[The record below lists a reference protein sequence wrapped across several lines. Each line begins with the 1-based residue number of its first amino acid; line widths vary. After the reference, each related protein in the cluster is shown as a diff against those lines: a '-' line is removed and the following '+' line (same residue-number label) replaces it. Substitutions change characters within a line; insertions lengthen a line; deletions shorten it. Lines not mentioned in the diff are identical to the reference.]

1 MIPPRN
7 PNSRNRFPAR
17 RRFLKQSAAL
27 SAGAASMAAPALAL
41 GARPAPVKIGVL
53 HAASSA
59 PASSGAACCAG
70 VLLAIDDINATGGVA
85 ALGGARLEA
94 VLGDRHGRP
103 RRSAAE
109 VEQMNDAGVAALID
123 AGGGAGGGTEEGAG
137 DRAADAAPLRAA
149 ADAAYALPYVV
160 AIGAPDR
167 IDERCVPYTFC
178 FGPSRRDSVQ
188 QALHDLQALN
198 VAAGRPLATAAVV
211 GAKTTPELGRL
222 AHIALQAQ
230 GFEVKASFE
239 LSRTPHQ
246 IADAARR
253 IRAVGADLLVSTLDD
268 DAVLPLALALRRL
281 DAYPECPAALC
292 AFSGGALLNSRV
304 IREFPEAADLMMVC
318 GAWFDA
324 RDARARSLR
333 ARIEARHGFFSSEHL
348 VGYHAVGL
356 LADALERA
364 GSARREDIAA
374 ALRSSAWDGHFMPY
388 GPTRFV
394 DGRNLGARPALLQ
407 VQNGDFKLIGPA
419 RYAEAGPVFAS
430 SAA

>member
-1 MIPPRN
+1 
-7 PNSRNRFPAR
+7 
-17 RRFLKQSAAL
+17 
-27 SAGAASMAAPALAL
+27 
-41 GARPAPVKIGVL
+41 
-53 HAASSA
+53 
-59 PASSGAACCAG
+59 

-94 VLGDRHGRP
+94 VLGDRHGRL

-123 AGGGAGGGTEEGAG
+123 AGGGAGSGTQEGMG

-149 ADAAYALPYVV
+149 AAYALPYMV

-167 IDERCVPYTFC
+167 IDERSLPYTFC

-198 VAAGRPLATAAVV
+198 VAAGRPLATATVV
-211 GAKTTPELGRL
+211 GTKAAPELSQL
-222 AHIALQAQ
+222 ARIALQAQ
-230 GFEVKASFE
+230 GFELKASFD
-239 LSRTPHQ
+239 LSRAPHQ
-246 IADAARR
+246 IDEAARR
-253 IRAVGADLLVSTLDD
+253 IKAVGADLLVSTLDD

-281 DAYPECPAALC
+281 DAPPARPAALC

-324 RDARARSLR
+324 RDGRARSLR

-348 VGYHAVGL
+348 MGYHTVGL

-364 GSARREDIAA
+364 GSARREDVAA
-374 ALRSSAWDGHFMPY
+374 ALRGSAWDGHFMPY

-407 VQNGDFKLIGPA
+407 MQNGHLKLIGPA
-419 RYAEAGPVFAS
+419 RYAEADPVFAS